1 MRLFTQVA
9 VVGVLLAGATRL
21 EAQLPSVQQVY
32 DKYATAVGGRA
43 AWKPVTGRT
52 EKGTADITFAGMSG
66 SYERYSALPNK
77 MRMIIDIGV
86 VKIEQ
91 GFDGQKGWISQG
103 QGPQPMPD
111 DQAKQMSEAI
121 PDGAAFL
128 DPSRFAK
135 AEVVGKE
142 SFDGVEAYKVVVTSK
157 SGEEST
163 EFFDVTSGLRIGTVN
178 KTPMGD
184 VRSTYRDYKEF
195 EGKRV
200 ATKVIRGTA
209 QGDVV
214 MNIQIVSFGTPDA
227 SVFKSPLDGK

>member
-9 VVGVLLAGATRL
+9 VVGVLLAGATRI

-157 SGEEST
+157 SGEESA

-195 EGKRV
+195 EGKQV

-227 SVFKSPLDGK
+227 SVFKSPFDGN